1 MGLEWSRLTIR
12 IPPEL
17 RAYENDM
24 RRMFDAMIYKLRKNA
39 HKGKWEHGR
48 TNEYMNRL
56 REEVVEL
63 GNAIE
68 EGKNTVE
75 IVLEAADVANM
86 ALILCAMAID
96 GRE

>member
-1 MGLEWSRLTIR
+1 MSIK

-17 RAYENDM
+17 KPYEPDI
-24 RRMFDAMIYKLRKNA
+24 RRMLHAMIYKLRKNT
-39 HKGKWEHGR
+39 HKGRWEHGR
-48 TNEYMNRL
+48 IKEYEAKL
-56 REEVVEL
+56 REEVTEL
-63 GNAIE
+63 ANAIDE
-68 EGKNTVE
+68 QNMVE